1 MDIFGLIMWVGIGMI
16 AGWLVNY
23 FADVLPVDR
32 KISTPICLQC
42 GLKQSVGDYIF
53 LRGCEKCGKRR
64 SIRTWIVIGSYI
76 ALGIL
81 LWMSPPVR
89 MSSWWAMGLLIFLG
103 LIVVIDVEHRL
114 ILHVVSLAGAVFGLL
129 LGITLHGLIPTLIG
143 GAAGFAL
150 MLGLYLLGE
159 LFGRLMARLRGQK
172 VEEVALGFG
181 DVNLSG
187 VLGLILGW
195 PGITACLLSAIL
207 LGGVVSALFLLGMVL
222 LKRYKPFTA
231 LPYAPFLVAAA
242 IFLLFRPG

>member
-1 MDIFGLIMWVGIGMI
+1 MDIFGLIMWVGIGVI

-32 KISTPICLQC
+32 RISSPICLEC
-42 GLKQSVGDYIF
+42 GLKQSLGDYIF
-53 LRGCEKCGKRR
+53 LRGCEKCGRRR
-64 SIRTWIVIGSYI
+64 SIRTWIVIGGYI
-76 ALGIL
+76 TLGVL
-81 LWMSPPVR
+81 LWMFPPLR
-89 MSSWWAMGLLIFLG
+89 MSSWWAMGLLIYLG
-103 LIVVIDVEHRL
+103 LVVVIDVEHRL
-114 ILHVVSLAGAVFGLL
+114 ILHVVSLAGAVFGLA
-129 LGITLHGLIPTLIG
+129 LGVTLHGWIPTLIG
-143 GAAGFAL
+143 GVAGFAL

-159 LFGRLMARLRGQK
+159 LFGRLMARIRGQE

-222 LKRYKPFTA
+222 AKRYKPFTA

-242 IFLLFRPG
+242 ILLLFRPG

>member
-1 MDIFGLIMWVGIGMI
+1 MDIFGLIMWVGIGII

-23 FADVLPVDR
+23 LADVLPVDR
-32 KISTPICLQC
+32 RISTPICLQC
-42 GLKQSVGDYIF
+42 GLKQSLGDYIF
-53 LRGCEKCGKRR
+53 LRGCEKCGRRR
-64 SIRTWIVIGSYI
+64 SIRTWVVVGSYI
-76 ALGIL
+76 TLGVL
-81 LWMSPPVR
+81 LWMFPPLR
-89 MSSWWAMGLLIFLG
+89 MSSWWAMSLLFYLG
-103 LIVVIDVEHRL
+103 LVVVIDIEHRL
-114 ILHVVSLAGAVFGLL
+114 ILHVVSLAGAVFGVA
-129 LGITLHGLIPTLIG
+129 LGVTLHGWIPTLIG
-143 GAAGFAL
+143 GVAGFAL

-159 LFGRLMARLRGQK
+159 LFGRLMARLRGQE

-207 LGGVVSALFLLGMVL
+207 LGGLVSALFLLGMVL
-222 LKRYKPFTA
+222 AKRYKPFTA